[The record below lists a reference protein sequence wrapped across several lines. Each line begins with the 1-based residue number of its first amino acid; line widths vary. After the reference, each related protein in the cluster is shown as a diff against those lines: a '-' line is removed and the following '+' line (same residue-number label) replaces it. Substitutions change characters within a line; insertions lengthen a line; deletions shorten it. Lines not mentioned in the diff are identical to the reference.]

1 MALADYIYNKP
12 TIETDR
18 MVIRP
23 MTTEDVTDL
32 KEWMP
37 DKSIYT
43 YWGKGPSKAE
53 KNPELQSDYQK
64 NAMEKD
70 MERKAYLL

>member
-32 KEWMP
+32 KEWMI

-43 YWGKGPSKAE
+43 
-53 KNPELQSDYQK
+53 
-64 NAMEKD
+64 
-70 MERKAYLL
+70 